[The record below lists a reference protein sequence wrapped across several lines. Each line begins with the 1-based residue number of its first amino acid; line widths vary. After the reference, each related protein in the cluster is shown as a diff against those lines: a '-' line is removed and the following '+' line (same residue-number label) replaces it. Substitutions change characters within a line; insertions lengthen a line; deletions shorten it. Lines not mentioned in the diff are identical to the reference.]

1 VQDGGIFKL
10 VVPLNALMTGQCTA
24 AYTEGL
30 LTIITNVYQVR
41 KGCVHIYTNTYIHKY
56 RNLIGIYLLLCVHVC
71 VFEVSMLA

>member
-1 VQDGGIFKL
+1 MQDGGIFKL
-10 VVPLNALMTGQCTA
+10 VVPLNAFMTGQCTA

-41 KGCVHIYTNTYIHKY
+41 KVRVHIYTNTYIHKH

-71 VFEVSMLA
+71 ISEISMLA